1 MSSPSVRID
10 TLTYRL
16 PPDLA
21 SKFAASLE
29 DWQAGGKVRRLWAR
43 GDFEVLAQRGRR
55 ALRVHFA
62 KDVREGLAGLQS
74 AVLE

>member
-21 SKFAASLE
+21 SKVAASLE
-29 DWQAGGKVRRLWAR
+29 DWQAGGR
-43 GDFEVLAQRGRR
+43 GDFQVLVQRGRR

-62 KDVREGLAGLQS
+62 KAVREGLAGLQS